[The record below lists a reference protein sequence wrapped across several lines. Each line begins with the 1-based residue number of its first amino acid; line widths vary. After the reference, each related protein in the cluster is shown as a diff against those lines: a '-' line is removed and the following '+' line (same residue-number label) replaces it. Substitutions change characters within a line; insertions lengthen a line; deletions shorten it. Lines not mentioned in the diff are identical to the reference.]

1 MEETAAVK
9 NAEPK
14 KKLTSYLKPYWLP
27 AVISPLFMMGEVVCD
42 LLLTQQMANIVND
55 GVILGDMDAIWRIG
69 LTMIVIAIIGG
80 FTGISCSYTASL
92 ASEGFAKDL
101 RVDMFRRVMYLSQQ
115 QTDKFTTGSLVTRM
129 TNDITTLQE
138 FVREILHMF
147 IRAPIFFIGGI
158 IFTLRLNVNFG
169 YVVIVAFPFLIIAV
183 IVMLKIVNPM
193 YSKVQ
198 KKLDRV
204 NAVVQENVSGAR
216 VVKAYTREEHEIGRF
231 DNANTEYRDTSYT
244 VGKVMAFL
252 MPILSIIMNMSI
264 VAIYYIGANLVDESS
279 KSAMT
284 LAAMEVNAGDVM
296 AAASY
301 ITQILSS
308 IMMMSMMFQMF
319 ARGKASSERVKEV
332 LYSDPAILGGDIT
345 ESEPVGSIEMKK
357 VSFRYP
363 NAQGENVL
371 NNINLNVKKGETIA
385 IIGSTGSGK
394 STLVSLLPRFYD
406 ADEGEI
412 YIDGQNVRDYDLHEL
427 RKKFGFVL
435 QKSELFSGTIADNIR
450 WGNEDATDEEVVR
463 AAKIA
468 QADDFI
474 TGFNGGYDSVIAEKG
489 ASLSGGQKQ
498 RMSIARAIVRN
509 PEFLIFDDS
518 TSPLDHG
525 TEARLQAAL
534 RDNMKDTTVIM
545 IAQRIASVKNADRI
559 AVIEHGTITAFA
571 PHDEL
576 MKTSAA
582 YQEIYASQMKNTDG
596 GNADE

>member
-1 MEETAAVK
+1 MEETVSVK
-9 NAEPK
+9 SAEPK
-14 KKLTSYLKPYWLP
+14 KKLSSYLVPYWRP
-27 AVISPLFMMGEVVCD
+27 AIISPLFMMGEVICD
-42 LLLTQQMANIVND
+42 LLLTKQMSNIVNE
-55 GVILGDMDAIWRIG
+55 GVILGDMNAIWRIG
-69 LTMIVIAIIGG
+69 AVMILIAIIGG

-129 TNDITTLQE
+129 TNDITVLQE

-147 IRAPIFFIGGI
+147 VRAPIFFIGGI
-158 IFTLRLNVNFG
+158 FFTLQLNVNFG
-169 YVVIVAFPFLIIAV
+169 YVVIVAFPFLVIAV

-204 NAVVQENVSGAR
+204 NAVVQENVTGAR

-231 DNANTEYRDTSYT
+231 DEANTDYRDTSYK

-252 MPILSIIMNMSI
+252 MPVLSIIMNMSI
-264 VAIYYIGANLVDESS
+264 VAIYYIGASLVSSESQE
-279 KSAMT
+279 
-284 LAAMEVNAGDVM
+284 AASVALMEINAGDVM

-319 ARGKASSERVKEV
+319 ARGKASAQRVCEV
-332 LYSDPAILGGDIT
+332 LYSDPAILGGELKETD
-345 ESEPVGSIEMKK
+345 PVGSIEMKN

-363 NAQGENVL
+363 NAQGDNVL
-371 NNINLNVKKGETIA
+371 ENINLSVRKGETIA

-427 RKKFGFVL
+427 RQKFGFVL

-450 WGNEDATDEEVVR
+450 WGKDDATDEEVVR

-468 QADDFI
+468 QADEFI
-474 TGFNGGYDSVIAEKG
+474 TGFNGGYDSVVAEKG

-518 TSPLDHG
+518 TSALDLG
-525 TEARLQAAL
+525 TEARLQASL
-534 RDNMKDTTVIM
+534 RENMKDTTVIM

-576 MKTSAA
+576 MKTSEA
-582 YQEIYASQMKNTDG
+582 YREIYASQMKNTDG
-596 GNADE
+596 GEE